1 MLEGQTF
8 IYAVATLTLFGVLGF
23 GGGLWIWL
31 NPRRT
36 AQDRLQEMTTT
47 STEAP
52 RPSGSSRLAAPVQ
65 QAIARVAAPQD
76 GEEHDALKKE
86 LIQAGYRR
94 RNNVELYSALRMSL
108 AVALPLLWVLFPS
121 KASNLQSVGV
131 TIVLAGAGYWAPG
144 LMVTNG
150 RQKRQTQLLK
160 TFPDALDMLVAS
172 VEAGLG
178 LDASFRRIA
187 DEMTS
192 AAPLLCAELK
202 QVNNEVG
209 GGVPRVEAL
218 QHLSHRTGLDEI
230 TALVNVLV
238 QAERFGTPVAR
249 SLRIHSEMVRTR
261 RMQRAEEAAAKIS
274 PKLTVAMILFML
286 PCLIIV
292 LIGPAVVN
300 VVRNLL
306 PALGS

>member
-1 MLEGQTF
+1 M
-8 IYAVATLTLFGVLGF
+8 TLVYLAAGLSMFGVLGF
-23 GGGLWIWL
+23 GVGLWVFL

-36 AQDRLQEMTTT
+36 AQDRLSEMTATA
-47 STEAP
+47 SDRRNVGNP
-52 RPSGSSRLAAPVQ
+52 DRLAPVSN
-65 QAIARVAAPQD
+65 AISRVAAPKQD
-76 GEEHDALKKE
+76 SEEHDALRKE

-94 RNNVELYSALRMSL
+94 RDNVEVYSAIRMGL
-108 AVALPLLWVLFPS
+108 AVAFPVLWALFPS
-121 KASNLQSVGV
+121 KASTLQAVGM
-131 TIVLAGAGYWAPG
+131 TIVLASAGYWAPG
-144 LMVTNG
+144 LMVTNT
-150 RQKRQTQLLK
+150 RQKRQAELLA

-187 DEMTS
+187 EEMET
-192 AAPLLCAELK
+192 AAPLLCSELK
-202 QVNNEVG
+202 QVNAEVS

-218 QHLSHRTGLDEI
+218 HRLSERTGLNEI
-230 TALVNVLV
+230 SALVNVLI

-249 SLRIHSEMVRTR
+249 SLRVHSEMVRTR

-274 PKLTVAMILFML
+274 PKLTVAMIVFML

-300 VVRNLL
+300 VVNNLL

>member
-1 MLEGQTF
+1 MNLVYLAAGLSML
-8 IYAVATLTLFGVLGF
+8 GVLGF
-23 GGGLWIWL
+23 GVGLWVFL

-36 AQDRLQEMTTT
+36 AQDRLSEMTATASDRRT
-47 STEAP
+47 G
-52 RPSGSSRLAAPVQ
+52 GSPDRLAPVSS
-65 QAIARVAAPQD
+65 AISRVAAPKQD
-76 GEEHDALKKE
+76 SEEHDALRKE

-94 RNNVELYSALRMSL
+94 RNNVEVYSAIRMGL
-108 AVALPLLWVLFPS
+108 AIVFPVLWALFPS
-121 KASNLQSVGV
+121 KASAMQAVGV
-131 TIVLAGAGYWAPG
+131 TIVLAGAGYWTPG
-144 LMVTNG
+144 LLVTNT
-150 RQKRQTQLLK
+150 RQKRQAELLA
-160 TFPDALDMLVAS
+160 TFPDCLDMLVAS

-187 DEMTS
+187 EEMDT
-192 AAPLLCAELK
+192 AAPLLCSELK
-202 QVNNEVG
+202 QVNAEVS

-218 QHLSHRTGLDEI
+218 QRLSVRTGLNEI
-230 TALVNVLV
+230 SALVNVLI

-249 SLRIHSEMVRTR
+249 SLRVHSEMVRTR

-300 VVRNLL
+300 VVNNLL